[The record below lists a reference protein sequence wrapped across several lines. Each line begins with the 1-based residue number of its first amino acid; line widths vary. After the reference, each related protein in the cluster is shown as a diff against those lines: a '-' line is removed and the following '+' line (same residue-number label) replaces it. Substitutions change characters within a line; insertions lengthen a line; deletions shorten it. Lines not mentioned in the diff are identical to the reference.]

1 MRTESC
7 RIRQKPSH
15 IKIVF
20 LLVLIIVS
28 FLFEAEKL
36 ELDILGPAL
45 FGMVCR
51 GNPLTCPCSIVGSIL
66 RPGPEEYM
74 ISIDYAVTDEF
85 SLE

>member
-1 MRTESC
+1 M
-7 RIRQKPSH
+7 RQKPPQ

-28 FLFEAEKL
+28 FSFEVEKPKL
-36 ELDILGPAL
+36 EILGPAL
-45 FGMVCR
+45 FGMVRR

-66 RPGPEEYM
+66 RPGPGEYM

-85 SLE
+85 

>member
-1 MRTESC
+1 M
-7 RIRQKPSH
+7 RQKPPQ

-28 FLFEAEKL
+28 FSFEAEKPKL
-36 ELDILGPAL
+36 EILGPAL
-45 FGMVCR
+45 FGMVRR

-66 RPGPEEYM
+66 RPGPGEYM

-85 SLE
+85 